1 MCLLFCRNAYV
12 CVCVYAPSMNRRVL
26 SFLIGFVLASC
37 LVISG
42 SAADDSLLVYCG
54 AGMSE
59 PMEKIADLFEEQE
72 GVEIQY
78 TFGGSAQLLS
88 QIELYQTG
96 DLYMPGARSYIETA
110 MEKGYVDET
119 RDVVYH
125 VPCIITPKGN
135 PAGVESLEDL
145 AEPGVR
151 VALGDP
157 AGPAIGKNSKSMLE
171 RLGIWEE
178 VEEKVVAFSAT
189 VNELL
194 VYISMEQADA
204 AIVWEDLFDPET
216 MDKVEIPLEDNGIK
230 VVPIGTLVFSEDEE
244 TAEKFMNFVASE
256 EGKAIFADHGFAAYP
271 DPRYEGTS

>member
-1 MCLLFCRNAYV
+1 MIG
-12 CVCVYAPSMNRRVL
+12 
-26 SFLIGFVLASC
+26 LILAAS

-42 SAADDSLLVYCG
+42 CAAEDSLLVYCG

-59 PMEKIADLFEEQE
+59 PMEEIASLFEEQE

-96 DLYMPGARSYIETA
+96 DLYMPGARSYIESA
-110 MEKGYVDET
+110 IEKGYVDET

-157 AGPAIGKNSKSMLE
+157 TGPAIGKNSKSMLDG
-171 RLGIWEE
+171 LGIWED
-178 VEEKVVAFSAT
+178 VEKNVVAFSAT
-189 VNELL
+189 VNELV
-194 VYISMEQADA
+194 VYISMGQADA
-204 AIVWEDLFDPET
+204 AIVWDDLYDPET
-216 MDKVEIPLEDNGIK
+216 MDKVDIPLEVNGVK
-230 VVPIGTLVFSEDEE
+230 VVPIGTLVFSEDKVVAE
-244 TAEKFMNFVASE
+244 TFMNFVASD
-256 EGKAIFADHGFAAYP
+256 EGKAVFTEHGFTTYP
-271 DPRYEGTS
+271 DAKYEETS

>member
-1 MCLLFCRNAYV
+1 
-12 CVCVYAPSMNRRVL
+12 MNRRALLLV
-26 SFLIGFVLASC
+26 IGGILAAC

-42 SAADDSLLVYCG
+42 CSAQDSLLVYCG
-54 AGMSE
+54 AGMRE
-59 PMEKIADLFEEQE
+59 PMEEIADLFFEEE

-78 TFGGSAQLLS
+78 TFGGSGQLLS

-125 VPCIITPKGN
+125 VPCIVSPEGN

-151 VALGDP
+151 VVLGDP

-178 VEEKVVAFSAT
+178 VEENVVAFSAT

-204 AIVWEDLFDPET
+204 AIVWEDLCDPET

-230 VVPIGTLVFSEDEE
+230 PVPIGTLVFSKDED
-244 TAEKFMNFVASE
+244 TAEKFMCFVASE
-256 EGKAIFADHGFAAYP
+256 EGKAVFADYGFAPYP
-271 DPRYEGTS
+271 DPKYEE